1 MGRHNAFTFPYTFF
15 RQSAA
20 QVIPELQ
27 SYGFT
32 GINLA
37 LNYHASRDFLLRQGP
52 ALEYLVDGFHYYAPN
67 RDKYP
72 AQAVEPDPKD
82 CLIDNRML
90 DDVID
95 VANARGFE
103 VNAWAVF
110 MHNSAIGF
118 QYPKLTVTNCF
129 GNHFLSE
136 LCPSSPEIAGY
147 ISGLSD
153 DLASR
158 GITALAI
165 ESLHFHGAHHGEHHE
180 RFFLEMSEITGFLLS
195 LCFCASCIANFVG
208 DGAALKE
215 RVAQLLRPFLE
226 EGDEWLGVDLTK
238 ENLASI
244 AGEEILGYLTSR
256 EETVAQRYREV
267 KAVTAAYGVRTK
279 FIDQA
284 PLIST
289 SVNAP
294 LAKSWQVGID
304 NTLIDKA
311 VDIYEPLIY
320 RTSAE
325 EVGALASHYRCEISS
340 EITAILRPTYPD
352 NDSKEKLGA
361 KVQVLHDSSVHD
373 IDFYLLDAMRPGD
386 LEWIK
391 SAITS

>member
-20 QVIPELQ
+20 RVIPDLQ

-52 ALEYLVDGFHYYAPN
+52 ALEYLADGFHYYTPN
-67 RDKYP
+67 RDMYP
-72 AQAVEPDPKD
+72 SQSVQPDPKD
-82 CLIDNRML
+82 CLTDNRML
-90 DDVID
+90 DEVIR
-95 VANARGFE
+95 VASRQGFE
-103 VNAWAVF
+103 VNAWAVY

-147 ISGLSD
+147 ISGLSN

-158 GITALAI
+158 GITTLAI

-180 RFFLEMSEITGFLLS
+180 RFFLEMSEVTSFLLS
-195 LCFCASCIANFVG
+195 LCFCTYCIAHFVG
-208 DGAALKE
+208 DGPALKE
-215 RVAQLLRPFLE
+215 RVVQLLRVFLE
-226 EGDEWLGVDLTK
+226 DHDEWLGVELTK

-244 AGEEILGYLTSR
+244 VGEEILGYLTSR
-256 EETVAQRYREV
+256 EETVARRYREV
-267 KAVTAAYGVRTK
+267 REVAAAHGVRTT

-284 PLIST
+284 PLITNSA
-289 SVNAP
+289 SAP
-294 LAKSWQVGID
+294 LGKSWQVGID
-304 NTLIDKA
+304 NMLIDKA

-320 RTSAE
+320 RVSAE
-325 EVGALASHYRCEISS
+325 EVGAVASHYRSEISGA
-340 EITAILRPTYPD
+340 ITAILRPTYPD
-352 NDSKEKLGA
+352 NDSREKLSA
-361 KVQVLHDSSVHD
+361 KVKALHDSSVHD
-373 IDFYLLDAMRPGD
+373 IDFYLLDAMRPRD

-391 SAITS
+391 GAITS